1 MFAPFTLILNA
12 VFALLAMSLNS
23 SSPFMPSHPH
33 QRYAVATLCNL
44 ACVDNAGDLFAKH
57 EFTTALIRVCK
68 KSMEVTLH
76 TLAHSLFHFFYKL
89 SLFVRERLLDAH

>member
-1 MFAPFTLILNA
+1 MPYYSL
-12 VFALLAMSLNS
+12 FALLLNS

-57 EFTTALIRVCK
+57 EFTTALIGVCK

-76 TLAHSLFHFFYKL
+76 TLAHSLFSFLSFIFIYF
-89 SLFVRERLLDAH
+89 SLFFSQVETLCS